1 MTQTTR
7 YRYLLQRKIE
17 ETFSKKFIVQRA
29 IDDLLTEQS
38 IVNKLNKGVEI
49 LYSWFNEEHGIDKQL
64 RLWLYSN

>member
-29 IDDLLTEQS
+29 VDDLLTEQT

-49 LYSWFNEEHGIDKQL
+49 LYSWFNEEIGRAHV
-64 RLWLYSN
+64 